1 MIIQDVFQQSVS
13 HCQSVIFLC
22 GVSHQT
28 VSGVKL
34 WANTKYNG
42 TEEERESKDPVAV
55 RKRSDQMSCGLKLFF
70 FSFLITGGG
79 WLQDVRPAPILCVVI
94 VQRVE
99 GHCEPW
105 QDLEHSYSD
114 AHIRLAAA
122 GCAEWQIYKS
132 SHVTR
137 WPEKRDWDIQDK
149 ALMLFDI
156 MENSQKSVHLSEAQ
170 QPLSDHKF
178 FLQKKKTDK
187 AKYLNMFD
195 SSWRAVKWWF
205 S

>member
-1 MIIQDVFQQSVS
+1 MVIKDVFQQSVS
-13 HCQSVIFLC
+13 HCKSVIFLC

-34 WANTKYNG
+34 WAKTKYDGEN
-42 TEEERESKDPVAV
+42 TV
-55 RKRSDQMSCGLKLFF
+55 RKRSDQMSCGIKLFF

-99 GHCEPW
+99 EHCEPW

-137 WPEKRDWDIQDK
+137 WPEWERERDWDIQDG

-156 MENSQKSVHLSEAQ
+156 MENSQNLFTCLRLSSHFQ
-170 QPLSDHKF
+170 ITSF
-178 FLQKKKTDK
+178 FYKKIKTDK

-195 SSWRAVKWWF
+195 GSWRAVKWWF